1 MMLSVN
7 PNDVISKR
15 ANMFMFSVIVV
26 CTSLIVSCSKIFCLY
41 QIFGQQII
49 MWQLLLQTRTFNI
62 NFGVEMKCDALLDFV
77 RFLQIKSR
85 KKHPARSVFYG
96 FKLYNWYQDM
106 QSITNIKEF
115 WKTGLSHHTQEMY
128 EVVIKEVL
136 FFSLKNKF

>member
-7 PNDVISKR
+7 VLTYLC
-15 ANMFMFSVIVV
+15 FSN
-26 CTSLIVSCSKIFCLY
+26 SCLHQNILPLSDFWTTDY
-41 QIFGQQII
+41 Y
-49 MWQLLLQTRTFNI
+49 MWQLLLQTRAFNI
-62 NFGVEMKCDALLDFV
+62 NFGVEMECDALRNLV
-77 RFLQIKSR
+77 RFVKIKSC

-115 WKTGLSHHTQEMY
+115 LKTGLSHHTQEMY

-136 FFSLKNKF
+136 FFSWKNEFWIFEETDLRK